1 MICKHYPTI
10 LSYFIQVKSW
20 SSWFCLVYFASS
32 LKTLGRYVYSLNSFF
47 IFGSNIFSFLT
58 ASVYVSF
65 FVGLTHFFRLKA
77 SLSEKCQKVRIYWVP
92 FSLFPTQ
99 LRWEETQSPK
109 RGSVEVF
116 DERFSGVN
124 EMDKRFLIRY
134 CSVTSDTTIQS

>member
-1 MICKHYPTI
+1 MFT
-10 LSYFIQVKSW
+10 F
-20 SSWFCLVYFASS
+20 
-32 LKTLGRYVYSLNSFF
+32 
-47 IFGSNIFSFLT
+47 
-58 ASVYVSF
+58 SF
-65 FVGLTHFFRLKA
+65 FVRLTHFFRLKA
-77 SLSEKCQKVRIYWVP
+77 TLSEKCQKVRIYLVP
-92 FSLFPTQ
+92 FSLFPTE

>member
-1 MICKHYPTI
+1 M
-10 LSYFIQVKSW
+10 
-20 SSWFCLVYFASS
+20 
-32 LKTLGRYVYSLNSFF
+32 
-47 IFGSNIFSFLT
+47 
-58 ASVYVSF
+58 
-65 FVGLTHFFRLKA
+65 
-77 SLSEKCQKVRIYWVP
+77 SEKCQKVSIYCVP

-124 EMDKRFLIRY
+124 EMDKLFLIRY